1 MNDKFIDAVDRA
13 KLYVSKL
20 ASQKNDYSNSI
31 DANKIWQL
39 NNAYIV
45 SPVKSGIVIIDQK
58 LAHQRILYEKAI
70 SMLQN
75 SSSNLPLSQTILF
88 LSLIH
93 I

>member
-1 MNDKFIDAVDRA
+1 MNEKFIDAVDRA

-20 ASQKNDYSNSI
+20 ASQKNNYSNSI
-31 DANKIWQL
+31 DVNKIWQL

-70 SMLQN
+70 SCCKTHPQN
-75 SSSNLPLSQTILF
+75 FHCHRPYYF
-88 LSLIH
+88 LLN
-93 I
+93 